1 MICRRALSTGVGGQ
15 LVFFGHLH
23 YYFLNV
29 FSLEEKI
36 KRNCRKMSRR
46 PIFAFLM
53 AVMYTASLCAFWYV
67 DMNCLIFRREDN
79 HKVERTSSNHR
90 HLQSILTAVLQDAAV
105 AQQSQSMLLTCSFNT
120 RESCSKSQKA

>member
-1 MICRRALSTGVGGQ
+1 
-15 LVFFGHLH
+15 
-23 YYFLNV
+23 
-29 FSLEEKI
+29 
-36 KRNCRKMSRR
+36 
-46 PIFAFLM
+46 M